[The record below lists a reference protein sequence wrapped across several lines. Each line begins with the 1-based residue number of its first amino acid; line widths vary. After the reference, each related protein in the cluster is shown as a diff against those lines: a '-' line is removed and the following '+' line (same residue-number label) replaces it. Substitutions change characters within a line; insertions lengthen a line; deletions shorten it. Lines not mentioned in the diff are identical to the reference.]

1 MKNLLKILPLIPL
14 CLACGSDSEDDMTA
28 SIGNAI
34 VFDARIDN
42 TRAVADITDIQ
53 TDGFKVW
60 GGYGTTTVF
69 NGENIVLGS
78 DNTHT
83 TDKKWTFNT
92 YNFYA
97 VYPTTVNAA
106 YTPPTTFTINN
117 YNVKDNKGTDLM
129 IATATNHVY
138 PDNGEAVGLYF
149 RHALAQLEFVGKS
162 LSAIAPALLKK
173 ITIYGD
179 GVPATATY
187 NESTQAWTANATT
200 TQGNPLLT
208 SDNGGSGWDLTSTGA
223 TVVNGLMVFPKGNT
237 DNVYVDLT
245 TFDGK
250 ADKTQ
255 TLTIPAMK
263 WENGNIYRYTFTL
276 DPDNNLTITLK
287 IKKWNELDSSYN
299 ITF

>member
-1 MKNLLKILPLIPL
+1 MKKLIGIIALISL
-14 CLACGSDSEDDMTA
+14 CLMACNTDNEDNHEA
-28 SIGNAI
+28 ANNSICFVANE
-34 VFDARIDN
+34 
-42 TRAVADITDIQ
+42 TRAAADISNIQ
-53 TDGFKVW
+53 TEGFKVW

-129 IATATNHVY
+129 IATAVNHVY

-173 ITIYGD
+173 ITVYGD

-208 SDNGGSGWDLTSTGA
+208 SDNGGSGWDLTSTGT
-223 TVVNGLMVFPKGNT
+223 TVVNGLMVFPKRNT

-276 DPDNNLTITLK
+276 DPDNNFTITLK

>member
-1 MKNLLKILPLIPL
+1 MKKLIGIIALISL
-14 CLACGSDSEDDMTA
+14 CLMACNTDNEDNHEA
-28 SIGNAI
+28 ANNSICFVANE
-34 VFDARIDN
+34 
-42 TRAVADITDIQ
+42 TRAAADISNIQ
-53 TDGFKVW
+53 TEGFKVW

-83 TDKKWTFNT
+83 TDKKWTVNT

-129 IATATNHVY
+129 IATATSHVY

-173 ITIYGD
+173 ITVYGD

-208 SDNGGSGWDLTSTGA
+208 TDNGGNGWDLTSTGT

>member
-1 MKNLLKILPLIPL
+1 MKKLIGIIALISL
-14 CLACGSDSEDDMTA
+14 CLMACNTDNEDNHEA
-28 SIGNAI
+28 ANNSICFAANE
-34 VFDARIDN
+34 
-42 TRAVADITDIQ
+42 TRAAADISNIQ
-53 TDGFKVW
+53 TEGFKVW

-83 TDKKWTFNT
+83 TDKKWTVNT

-129 IATATNHVY
+129 IATAVNHVY

-187 NESTQAWTANATT
+187 NESTQAWTAYATT

-208 SDNGGSGWDLTSTGA
+208 SDNGGSGWDLSNSGT

>member
-14 CLACGSDSEDDMTA
+14 CLACGSDSEDGMTA
-28 SIGNAI
+28 STGNAI

-106 YTPPTTFTINN
+106 YTPLTTFTINN

-129 IATATNHVY
+129 IATATSHVY

-149 RHALAQLEFVGKS
+149 RHALAQLEFVGS
-162 LSAIAPALLKK
+162 STDANSMALLWSIKL
-173 ITIYGD
+173 YGA
-179 GVPATATY
+179 GIPATATY
-187 NESTQAWTANATT
+187 NNGAWTLGAGTTNSSTFITSNNNGSGWRLSKSGNTVLNELYVFPNTSGKTVTVELTSYNGQTT
-200 TQGNPLLT
+200 TQT
-208 SDNGGSGWDLTSTGA
+208 
-223 TVVNGLMVFPKGNT
+223 
-237 DNVYVDLT
+237 VDLPQT
-245 TFDGK
+245 TWEAGK
-250 ADKTQ
+250 
-255 TLTIPAMK
+255 
-263 WENGNIYRYTFTL
+263 IYRYTFSI
-276 DPDNNLTITLK
+276 DPNLYIVFSEPEVTE
-287 IKKWNELDSSYN
+287 WHSASAGN
-299 ITF
+299 IVVE

>member
-1 MKNLLKILPLIPL
+1 MKKLIGIIALISL
-14 CLACGSDSEDDMTA
+14 CLMACNTDNEDNHETA
-28 SIGNAI
+28 NNSICFVANE
-34 VFDARIDN
+34 
-42 TRAVADITDIQ
+42 TRAAADISNIQ
-53 TDGFKVW
+53 DEGFKVW

-78 DNTHT
+78 DNIHT

-106 YTPPTTFTINN
+106 YTPLTTFTINN
-117 YNVKDNKGTDLM
+117 YNVKDNQGTDLM
-129 IATATNHVY
+129 IATATSHVY

-187 NESTQAWTANATT
+187 SESTQAWAANTTT
-200 TQGNPLLT
+200 TQGNPLLMT
-208 SDNGGSGWDLTSTGA
+208 DNGGSGWDLSNSGT

>member
-1 MKNLLKILPLIPL
+1 MKNLLKILPLIL
-14 CLACGSDSEDDMTA
+14 ICVACGSDNDDIVATSNNITFGA
-28 SIGNAI
+28 SVGT
-34 VFDARIDN
+34 
-42 TRAVADITDIQ
+42 TRAAADITDIQ

-83 TDKKWTFNT
+83 TDKKWTVNT

-129 IATATNHVY
+129 IATAVNHVY

-173 ITIYGD
+173 ITVYGD

-187 NESTQAWTANATT
+187 SESTQAWTANATT

-208 SDNGGSGWDLTSTGA
+208 SDNGGSGWDLSNSGT
-223 TVVNGLMVFPKGNT
+223 TVVNGLMVFPKGNA

>member
-1 MKNLLKILPLIPL
+1 MKKLIGIIALISL
-14 CLACGSDSEDDMTA
+14 CLMACNTDNEDNHEA
-28 SIGNAI
+28 ANNSICFVANE
-34 VFDARIDN
+34 
-42 TRAVADITDIQ
+42 TRAAADISNIQ
-53 TDGFKVW
+53 TEGFKVW

-173 ITIYGD
+173 IAVYGD
-179 GVPATATY
+179 GVPAAATY
-187 NESTQAWTANATT
+187 SESTQAWTANATT
-200 TQGNPLLT
+200 TQSNPLLT
-208 SDNGGSGWDLTSTGA
+208 TDNGGSGWDLSNSGT
-223 TVVNGLMVFPKGNT
+223 TVVNGLMVFPKRNT

-276 DPDNNLTITLK
+276 DPENNLTITLK